1 MYNECKEACKTM
13 SEKKSV
19 TRLDS
24 TYMDQYEAHVER
36 QRRKKK
42 RLFRRLA
49 LFGLLMLI
57 ITSSLAVYHVQQRM
71 VYAEKE
77 AEYEQLQE
85 EMASLEDK
93 ESDLK
98 EEKELLQQEEYV
110 LEIARSNYFFSKE
123 GEIIFKIPNEEP
135 SY

>member
-1 MYNECKEACKTM
+1 M

-85 EMASLEDK
+85 EMASLEEK
-93 ESDLK
+93 EADLK

>member
-1 MYNECKEACKTM
+1 M

>member
-1 MYNECKEACKTM
+1 M

-93 ESDLK
+93 EADLK

>member
-1 MYNECKEACKTM
+1 M

-49 LFGLLMLI
+49 LFGLLILI

>member
-1 MYNECKEACKTM
+1 MK
-13 SEKKSV
+13 EKKSV

-24 TYMDQYEAHVER
+24 TYMNQYDAHVER
-36 QRRKKK
+36 QGRKKK

-49 LFGLLMLI
+49 LFALVMLLV
-57 ITSSLAVYHVQQRM
+57 TSTLAVYHVQQRM

-85 EMASLEDK
+85 EMATLEET
-93 ESDLK
+93 ESELR
-98 EEKELLQQEEYV
+98 EEVELLQQEEYV

-123 GEIIFKIPNEEP
+123 GEIIFKIPNQEP